1 VVALLRVGMA
11 ELKTSANGDVLQA
24 LGLGSCIG
32 LAMYDRR
39 NHVGGMV
46 HVMLP
51 DSTMSTK
58 ELVSPGKFADT
69 GVEQLLKEVLSAGAS
84 RVNLTVK
91 MAGGAEMFA
100 FGGSDSPRLSIGKRN
115 AEAVNEQLSKLGL
128 HACARDIGAN
138 YGRTFE
144 VDLQSLSCTIR
155 VVGRPP
161 YEI

>member
-1 VVALLRVGMA
+1 MALLRVGMA

-46 HVMLP
+46 HIMLP
-51 DSTMSTK
+51 DSALSTR

-69 GVEQLLKEVLSAGAS
+69 GVEQLLKEVLGLGAS
-84 RVNLTVK
+84 RINLDVK
-91 MAGGAEMFA
+91 MVGGAEMFA
-100 FGGSDSPRLSIGKRN
+100 FSGSDAPRLSIGKRN
-115 AEAVNEQLSKLGL
+115 AEAVMEQLKRLGL
-128 HACARDIGAN
+128 YAMAQDVGAN
-138 YGRTFE
+138 FGRTFE
-144 VDLQSLSCTIR
+144 VDLQTLCCTIR